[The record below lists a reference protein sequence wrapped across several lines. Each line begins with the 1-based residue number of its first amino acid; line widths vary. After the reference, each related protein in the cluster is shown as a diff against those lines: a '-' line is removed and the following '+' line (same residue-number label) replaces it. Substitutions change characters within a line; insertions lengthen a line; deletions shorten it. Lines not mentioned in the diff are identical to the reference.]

1 MEREN
6 FVKKI
11 NDLKKANK
19 LDLSTG
25 EDLSI
30 GLMNLVSLEE
40 HFLFSFMK
48 TEEPQYLEF
57 LEQTREVRKRLLAK
71 IVKKDEKDFGEQWCI
86 SKHLLA
92 TSMRLTEVGTKY
104 LHDGKKKDAEEIF
117 MDAFNMY
124 SMFWATNGFL
134 GSEKSLSLEKPGKSK
149 MSKLSTKLKSMLDCC
164 KE

>member
-1 MEREN
+1 MDREN

-11 NDLKKANK
+11 DEIKKANH
-19 LDLSTG
+19 LDLSVG

-40 HFLFSFMK
+40 HFLFSYMK
-48 TEEPQYLEF
+48 TEESKYLEF
-57 LEQTREVRKRLLAK
+57 LEEVREVRKRLLAK
-71 IVKKDEKDFGEQWCI
+71 IVKREDGDYGETWCI

-104 LHDGKKKDAEEIF
+104 LHDGKKVDAEEMF
-117 MDAFNMY
+117 ADAFDMY
-124 SMFWATNGFL
+124 SMFWAVNGFL
-134 GSEKSLSLEKPGKSK
+134 SSLSSGKS
-149 MSKLSTKLKSMLDCC
+149 SKSKISKISDKLKGMLDCC